1 MKTKSKI
8 IILCSVVCS
17 LLLFGC
23 GLGQLLTPTPTAT
36 QTVIPTSTLTPTPAP
51 TPTPIAPWIEGQ
63 VNLVREGASTP
74 IENALIELVDALG
87 PKYHRTTALT
97 NESGKYVIEDLQ
109 PGSYGL
115 HVVLSPERY
124 KTKTAFGPLEC
135 NVPNGLVI
143 MTSQQD
149 EVLFFSAS
157 QTGEGYTI
165 FEATGYQVQIVK
177 IEGIRKD
184 LEMHCE

>member
-1 MKTKSKI
+1 MKTKNKI
-8 IILCSVVCS
+8 IVLGSMVGS

-23 GLGQLLTPTPTAT
+23 GLGQLLAPTPTST
-36 QTVIPTSTLTPTPAP
+36 PTIIPKSTLTPTPAA

-63 VNLVREGASTP
+63 VNLVKEGASTP
-74 IENALIELVDALG
+74 IQNALIELVDVLG

-97 NESGKYVIEDLQ
+97 DESGKYVIEGLQ

-115 HVVLSPERY
+115 HVVLSPDRY

-135 NVPNGLVI
+135 SVPNGLVI

-157 QTGEGYTI
+157 QTGEGHTL
-165 FEATGYQVQIVK
+165 FEATGYQVQIIN

-184 LEMHCE
+184 LEMYCE